1 VYDEDDYKLKKL
13 DRNGNII
20 ITSTDMIM
28 QMGEVIHPAYMQEAN
43 QYLFMS
49 DTSKGILVFDLYGV
63 YFETLPF
70 KNVKKFEVKGDRV
83 FFKEGDHLHS
93 YQMKTLE
100 EKQIAL
106 PATNDFIDVRLE
118 SNRLYLLSKSELS
131 FYRY

>member
-1 VYDEDDYKLKKL
+1 V
-13 DRNGNII
+13 
-20 ITSTDMIM
+20 
-28 QMGEVIHPAYMQEAN
+28 VHPAYMQEAN
-43 QYLFMS
+43 QYLYVS

-70 KNVKKFEVKGDRV
+70 KNIKKFEVKGDRI

-100 EKQIAL
+100 EKLIAL